1 MEKKKTTLT
10 DLNKMTAKFI
20 ADALKSGDYECEF
33 TIDEPAPDASGYVNV
48 LLSIGG
54 EKMKVA
60 VNKNGYVCWFSELS
74 RHVKDIIDDYGV
86 ERKFAEEVFSKLNN

>member
-1 MEKKKTTLT
+1 MEEKKTTLT

-20 ADALKSGDYECEF
+20 VDAIKSGDYECEF
-33 TIDEPAPDASGYVNV
+33 TIDGPKIDDMGYVNV

-54 EKMKVA
+54 EKMRVA
-60 VNKNGYVCWFSELS
+60 VNKKGYVCWFNELS

-86 ERKFAEEVFSKLNN
+86 AMKLVEDVFSKLNN

>member
-1 MEKKKTTLT
+1 MEEKKTTLT
-10 DLNKMTAKFI
+10 DLYKMTAKFI
-20 ADALKSGDYECEF
+20 VDAIKSGDYEWEF
-33 TIDEPAPDASGYVNV
+33 TIDSPKIDNMGYVNV

-74 RHVKDIIDDYGV
+74 RPVKDIIEDYGV
-86 ERKFAEEVFSKLNN
+86 EMKLAEDVFSKLNN